1 MGQSVHVSGVLSG
14 ANDSAPPGWYPDPW
28 RVAPYRWWDGASWT
42 GNVSP
47 PSTGLAPGV
56 ALGNQ
61 TEFVGGMNVPSA
73 LGGRLNATFPL
84 VALTIGEATLRMHP
98 RWLAGAM
105 FSDFEVPLHEITA
118 AFLLRSAFLRSG
130 LGFEL
135 SDGQPA
141 YFWTFQNKGRVL
153 AVLQQRG
160 VPIDRVPRRR
170 GWGAVGT
177 TSVVVELG
185 PTDSFSRQVAG
196 ARAADEGADA
206 ILPGRRDRRH
216 SELRL
221 EGNVLRVVRSCRW
234 NCGVRPAS
242 HLFLAESLT
251 EDAVTE
257 RGRSGHRAGPDPDR

>member
-47 PSTGLAPGV
+47 PSTGFATGV

-61 TEFVGGMNVPSA
+61 AEFVGGMNVPSA
-73 LGGRLNATFPL
+73 LGFRLNARFPL
-84 VALTIGEATLRMHP
+84 VALTIGEASLRMHP
-98 RWLAGAM
+98 RWLGAAL

-135 SDGQPA
+135 SDGQRA

-160 VPIDRVPRRR
+160 VPIDPVPRRAAGVLSGQLR
-170 GWGAVGT
+170 WLWNWGRPTPSVAKLPGLARPMKVLMPFFLVAGIAVLVSFASKGTSFGWFVAAVGT
-177 TSVVVELG
+177 VGYARLIV
-185 PTDSFSRQVAG
+185 SFWR
-196 ARAADEGADA
+196 
-206 ILPGRRDRRH
+206 
-216 SELRL
+216 
-221 EGNVLRVVRSCRW
+221 NRSQK
-234 NCGVRPAS
+234 
-242 HLFLAESLT
+242 T
-251 EDAVTE
+251 Q
-257 RGRSGHRAGPDPDR
+257 

>member
-47 PSTGLAPGV
+47 PSTGLATGV

-61 TEFVGGMNVPSA
+61 AEFVGGMNVPSA
-73 LGGRLNATFPL
+73 LGGRLDASYPL

-118 AFLLRSAFLRSG
+118 AFLLRGTFMTSG

-135 SDGQPA
+135 SDGQLA
-141 YFWTFQNKGRVL
+141 YFWTLQNKGRVL
-153 AVLQQRG
+153 AVLQQRS
-160 VPIDRVPRRR
+160 VLIDPVPRRAAGVLSGQL
-170 GWGAVGT
+170 GWLSNWGRSTPSVAKLPGFSRPMKVLMPFFLVAGIAVMVSFASTGTPFGWFVVAVGT
-177 TSVVVELG
+177 VGYAHLAISLWRNH
-185 PTDSFSRQVAG
+185 SRKTQ
-196 ARAADEGADA
+196 
-206 ILPGRRDRRH
+206 
-216 SELRL
+216 
-221 EGNVLRVVRSCRW
+221 
-234 NCGVRPAS
+234 
-242 HLFLAESLT
+242 
-251 EDAVTE
+251 
-257 RGRSGHRAGPDPDR
+257 